1 MKGESW
7 QSAVYEGWVRHRRHH
22 PHAHAFRYRIAQP
35 LLDLDELPRVL
46 ALHPLFGAGALK
58 PARFRREDYLGPPA
72 LPLAEA
78 VRDRVAAETG
88 RRPEGP
94 IRMLGHLRYFGYC
107 FNPVVFYYC
116 YAADGRRLEAIV
128 ADITNTPWRERHA
141 YVLPLASGEPHGS
154 AWHFRFRKRFHV
166 SPFLPIERDY
176 DWRFTEP
183 GEALRVHM
191 RVLEGGRCEF
201 DATLVL
207 DRRPLSRQ
215 SLGRCLW
222 RFPPMTIK
230 TIAAIHW
237 QAFLT
242 WRKRNP
248 VYDHPGPGRNPV
260 D

>member
-1 MKGESW
+1 MSAERW

-22 PHAHAFRYRIAQP
+22 PRPHAFRYRLAMPFIDLAE
-35 LLDLDELPRVL
+35 LDRVL
-46 ALHPLFGAGALK
+46 ALHPLFGFARFL
-58 PARFRREDYLGPPA
+58 PARFRREDYLGPA
-72 LPLAEA
+72 ELTLAEA
-78 VRDRVAAETG
+78 VRRRIARETG
-88 RRPEGP
+88 WCPEGP

-116 YAADGRRLEAIV
+116 YGRDGRCLEAIV
-128 ADITNTPWRERHA
+128 ADITNTPWNERHA
-141 YVLPLASGEPHGS
+141 YVLPLDRAERRGATHR
-154 AWHFRFRKRFHV
+154 FRFRKRFHV

-183 GEALRVHM
+183 GDGLAVHM
-191 RVLEGGRCEF
+191 RVLDGSRCEL
-201 DATLVL
+201 DATLVM
-207 DRRPLSRQ
+207 RRHALSRR

-222 RFPPMTIK
+222 RFPPMTLK

-248 VYDHPGPGRNPV
+248 VYDHPGPGRNPIA
-260 D
+260 